1 MNKLPPLSDAVQ
13 TAVEAAMLDRHSL
26 KCDNYPY
33 DCTFDCNWEVE
44 RAADAA
50 IEAAYPLIVIAT
62 LRWAADRLRGETYA
76 AQDLRWFADDFAK
89 DYIK

>member
-13 TAVEAAMLDRHSL
+13 TAVEDAMLIRHSL

-33 DCTFDCNWEVE
+33 DCNDECNWEVE

-50 IEAAYPLIVIAT
+50 IDAAYPHIVIAT
-62 LRWAADRLRGETYA
+62 LRWAAANLRGTMDA
-76 AQDLRWFADDFAK
+76 RDLIFFANDFEK